1 MIQKILLYI
10 NTIARLKSTQLFGQ
24 LTKKYRLNSVYYGK
38 INSSNIARLHLFIY
52 QLDEDSSYLSRFNT
66 EQILNNDIC
75 LLNEHHKL
83 NLSDWIV
90 NASPLWRFNLQYFE
104 YCIPLGIN
112 YEHTKDIKY
121 YEKFKSFINS
131 WINVHDVKDV
141 NAWHPYTISMRI
153 PVWLICMDLFEEQIH
168 RDLMFKEKI
177 YESIYLQYSI
187 LQIRQETW
195 QLGNHYLENL
205 KTIVFCSLLF
215 NEKDIYIKYV
225 KKLLAELKEE
235 ILGDGLHFELS
246 PMYHRIILEDLIR
259 LCYVSQQLRLQEY
272 EDLKHYVQLMT
283 NAMYSL
289 EKGAGRI
296 PLFNDSG
303 EEVAKSKFSLLRTVE
318 ELFSIAPHEVS
329 LHESAYHKL
338 HDQNMTVI
346 FDTGSIGPTYM
357 PGHGHCDC
365 LSFELFYDGK
375 PIFVNSGTYKYQGEL
390 RNYFRATHAHNTVA
404 INGHEQSEIWGE
416 HRVARRVSVLRSQ
429 QLSLCEVTA
438 ECMNYHG
445 EKHTRSVKLKENC
458 FEIID
463 ETTGSGQVCSYLHL
477 APDLKYSNGKI
488 QGAGVNITV
497 SAINTSVDVTESL
510 YSPAFG
516 LIEKN
521 ICLVFTWNNDKQ
533 KHGYL
538 INFEEGEVS

>member
-1 MIQKILLYI
+1 
-10 NTIARLKSTQLFGQ
+10 
-24 LTKKYRLNSVYYGK
+24 
-38 INSSNIARLHLFIY
+38 
-52 QLDEDSSYLSRFNT
+52 
-66 EQILNNDIC
+66 
-75 LLNEHHKL
+75 
-83 NLSDWIV
+83 
-90 NASPLWRFNLQYFE
+90 
-104 YCIPLGIN
+104 
-112 YEHTKDIKY
+112 
-121 YEKFKSFINS
+121 
-131 WINVHDVKDV
+131 
-141 NAWHPYTISMRI
+141 
-153 PVWLICMDLFEEQIH
+153 
-168 RDLMFKEKI
+168 
-177 YESIYLQYSI
+177 
-187 LQIRQETW
+187 
-195 QLGNHYLENL
+195 
-205 KTIVFCSLLF
+205 
-215 NEKDIYIKYV
+215 
-225 KKLLAELKEE
+225 
-235 ILGDGLHFELS
+235 
-246 PMYHRIILEDLIR
+246 MYHRIIFEDLIR
-259 LCYVSQQLRLQEY
+259 VGYVLQQLHLQEY
-272 EDLKHYVQLMT
+272 GELKHYIQTMT
-283 NAMYSL
+283 NAMHSL
-289 EKGAGRI
+289 EKGTERI

-303 EEVAKSKFSLLRTVE
+303 EGVAKSKDSILLTVKK
-318 ELFSIAPHEVS
+318 LFSIIPCEVP
-329 LHESAYHKL
+329 LYKAGYYKL
-338 HDQNMTVI
+338 YVQNITVV
-346 FDTGSIGPTYM
+346 FDAGVIGPMYM

-375 PIFVNSGTYKYQGEL
+375 PIFVNSGTYQYQGKL
-390 RNYFRATHAHNTVA
+390 RNYFRATHAHNTVV

-445 EKHTRSVKLKENC
+445 EKHKRSVKLKENC

-516 LIEKN
+516 VIEKN